1 MTSHPSHPLDPPLTW
16 CLSVI
21 GQSSVE
27 TTEHIALVFD
37 RQVFLDVSYIIR
49 KIRLSLKQGYFF
61 SDLDLKSGHV
71 TSTVASL
78 DALVSREQ
86 VPCEL
91 SRRLKQSVLLV
102 DLG

>member
-1 MTSHPSHPLDPPLTW
+1 VTSHPSHPLDPSMTW

-61 SDLDLKSGHV
+61 SDLHLKSGHV

-86 VPCEL
+86 VPSEL

>member
-61 SDLDLKSGHV
+61 SDLHLKSGHV

-86 VPCEL
+86 VPSEL

>member
-1 MTSHPSHPLDPPLTW
+1 VTSHPSHPLDPSMTW

-27 TTEHIALVFD
+27 TTEHFALVFD

-61 SDLDLKSGHV
+61 SDLHLKSGHV

-86 VPCEL
+86 VPSEL